1 VAASGELQSPALRH
15 ESEVMTTQHAP
26 PLFLIGIMMRSG
38 TNFLA
43 DILQIMDPQLRMP
56 RVLDE
61 DFLLV
66 HSDLLVDYTCRM
78 HQRWAKLPWV
88 SNPAALQGTLLREL
102 GDGLI
107 RVLREDIEPGK
118 RLLAKTPSAINVDK
132 FFDLFPDARLLILTR
147 DGRDAVASALSTFDY
162 APFDWWVHEWANG
175 ARSILDLMSG
185 PARSYRG
192 STWEIVRYEDLLR
205 KRPHEVLHPVAR
217 VLGVPCSGIEWPRIC
232 ELPVR
237 GSSQSLNDK
246 GRLDWSGGG
255 KVAEFNPI
263 GRWSSW
269 NWRQRRQFNRI
280 AGRELAALGY
290 SA

>member
-1 VAASGELQSPALRH
+1 
-15 ESEVMTTQHAP
+15 MTTQHAP
-26 PLFLIGIMMRSG
+26 PVFLIGIVMRSG

-43 DILQIMDPQLRMP
+43 DVLQIMDPDLRMP

-88 SNPAALQGTLLREL
+88 SNAAALQGTLLREL

-107 RVLREDIEPGK
+107 RVLREDIEPEK

-132 FFDLFPDARLLILTR
+132 FFDLFPDARLLILIR
-147 DGRDAVASALSTFDY
+147 DGRDAVASAVATFSY
-162 APFDWWVHEWANG
+162 GSFESWVHEWANG
-175 ARSILDLMSG
+175 ARSILELTSG
-185 PARSYRG
+185 PARGARG
-192 STWEIVRYEDLLR
+192 STWEMVKYEDLLR
-205 KRPHEVLHPVAR
+205 KPPHAVLCAVAR
-217 VLGVPCSGIEWPRIC
+217 VLGISCSRVEWPRIG

-237 GSSQSLNDK
+237 GSSQSLNDQ
-246 GRLDWSGGG
+246 GRLDWSGSG
-255 KVAEFNPI
+255 KLPEFNPI

-269 NWRQRRQFNRI
+269 NWRQRRHFNRI